1 MRPSAKPGR
10 WCRNAIGCTEGKS
23 MARKK
28 QSYIKGSFTH
38 RRTESRLHGRVA
50 GRRAV
55 GRLAEVVSATGAA
68 AKAGRRHRTRLAGAI
83 PWASRA

>member
-1 MRPSAKPGR
+1 
-10 WCRNAIGCTEGKS
+10 

-28 QSYIKGSFTH
+28 QSYIKGTFTH

-55 GRLAEVVSATGAA
+55 GRLARGRERDGSSGEGRATPPHALGW
-68 AKAGRRHRTRLAGAI
+68 RNTW
-83 PWASRA
+83 WASRA